1 MLGDCELQG
10 EGEMEEKKGFHF
22 LFFDE
27 KPKGIE
33 KLSRKRVRS
42 EGLMNELF
50 RASPGTCKGED
61 EW

>member
-1 MLGDCELQG
+1 
-10 EGEMEEKKGFHF
+10 MEEKKGFRF

-50 RASPGTCKGED
+50 RASPSTCKGED